1 MPLRGP
7 TCKMEL
13 ARIQLRLNSKLDPS
27 VAIVVVVVV
36 IGDVVVVD
44 PRNLPLKGVLSSHK
58 SVTGILPNNPTML
71 PPFSVFM
78 NFHPKLSDS
87 CSGLIIRL
95 ERSQCCN

>member
-1 MPLRGP
+1 MNFFQK
-7 TCKMEL
+7 KMSASYSVGL
-13 ARIQLRLNSKLDPS
+13 ILQYIKL
-27 VAIVVVVVV
+27 
-36 IGDVVVVD
+36 
-44 PRNLPLKGVLSSHK
+44 LLKGVLSSHK